1 MNGGSV
7 GIVKTEKITLALPES
22 GFLLETGG
30 TLPEVE
36 VAFERYGNFSANG
49 ENVILVCH
57 ALSGD
62 AHAAGRHS
70 ENDDK
75 PGWWDMMIGPGKGI
89 DTDRFGAICSNVLG
103 GCGGTT
109 GPGSINPDTGKP
121 YGTDFPEIT
130 IGDMVRIQRS
140 LCAELGIEGLYG
152 VIGGSAGAL
161 QVLEWVARYPD
172 FVRRA
177 VCIAGA
183 ESLSAQALSFD
194 IVARKIIMVDPSWKK
209 GHYYQGDLP
218 ENGLSLARMIG
229 HITYLSRESMER
241 KFGRERRRDME
252 EGPFTTDFQVESYLN
267 HQGKSFVERFD
278 ANSFLYIT
286 RAMSSFSLAERAES
300 VEEVFRRTRSRF
312 LVISVSSDWLYPA
325 QQSRKLAE
333 HMLRAG
339 KAVSYCNL
347 RVPYGHDSFLIENTD
362 LTGAVSSF
370 LSGPVHTD
378 EGEDDFAQEEYTIIS
393 GFMDESGNIL
403 DLGCGNGGFL
413 RNIFLRRGMHGQGV
427 DIDFSSVIECGKRG
441 VPLFQVDLDRGLG
454 MIPDGFYDYAV
465 LSRTLLEVHKPD
477 VVLKEMMRVARI
489 GIVSFPN
496 FACWKNRLRL
506 GLKGSFPEQSSSAH
520 WYDTPDIHFLTL
532 RDFHRFCRENGI
544 EIVDIHCIPKGFIGG
559 VLNRLGRCNLGTD
572 RVVVKIAVRGTALR
586 SNKKCSP
593 VLPNR
598 ACSAC
603 LTGEEQ

>member
-1 MNGGSV
+1 
-7 GIVKTEKITLALPES
+7 
-22 GFLLETGG
+22 
-30 TLPEVE
+30 
-36 VAFERYGNFSANG
+36 
-49 ENVILVCH
+49 
-57 ALSGD
+57 
-62 AHAAGRHS
+62 
-70 ENDDK
+70 
-75 PGWWDMMIGPGKGI
+75 
-89 DTDRFGAICSNVLG
+89 
-103 GCGGTT
+103 
-109 GPGSINPDTGKP
+109 
-121 YGTDFPEIT
+121 
-130 IGDMVRIQRS
+130 
-140 LCAELGIEGLYG
+140 
-152 VIGGSAGAL
+152 
-161 QVLEWVARYPD
+161 
-172 FVRRA
+172 
-177 VCIAGA
+177 
-183 ESLSAQALSFD
+183 
-194 IVARKIIMVDPSWKK
+194 
-209 GHYYQGDLP
+209 
-218 ENGLSLARMIG
+218 MIG

-300 VEEVFRRTRSRF
+300 VEEVFRGTRSRF

-339 KAVSYCNL
+339 KAVSY
-347 RVPYGHDSFLIENTD
+347 
-362 LTGAVSSF
+362 
-370 LSGPVHTD
+370 
-378 EGEDDFAQEEYTIIS
+378 
-393 GFMDESGNIL
+393 
-403 DLGCGNGGFL
+403 
-413 RNIFLRRGMHGQGV
+413 
-427 DIDFSSVIECGKRG
+427 
-441 VPLFQVDLDRGLG
+441 LDRGLG

-506 GLKGSFPEQSSSAH
+506 GLKGSFPERSSSAH
-520 WYDTPDIHFLTL
+520 WYDTPDIHFLTP

-544 EIVDIHCIPKGFIGG
+544 EIVDVHCIPKGFIGG

-572 RVVVKIAVRGTALR
+572 RVVVKIAMRGTALR

-603 LTGEEQ
+603 LTGEQQ